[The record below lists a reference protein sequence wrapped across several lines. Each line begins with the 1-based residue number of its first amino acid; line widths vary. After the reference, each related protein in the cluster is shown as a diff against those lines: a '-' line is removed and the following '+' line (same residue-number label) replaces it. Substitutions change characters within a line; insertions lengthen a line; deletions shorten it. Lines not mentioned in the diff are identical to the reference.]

1 MSQATASQTTFA
13 MGRYS
18 KRKRTQVNYC
28 MEEMDVDEAEEE
40 EAVKLKVRR
49 LLYSQASCT
58 DSSSEAT
65 KSRSVQTSSEAQD
78 LSIP

>member
-1 MSQATASQTTFA
+1 MSQATASETSFA

-28 MEEMDVDEAEEE
+28 MEEMEVDEIEEE
-40 EAVKLKVRR
+40 EAVKPKVRR

-65 KSRSVQTSSEAQD
+65 KSRSVQTTSKAED

>member
-1 MSQATASQTTFA
+1 
-13 MGRYS
+13 
-18 KRKRTQVNYC
+18 

-40 EAVKLKVRR
+40 EAVKPKVRR
-49 LLYSQASCT
+49 LLYSQGSCT

-65 KSRSVQTSSEAQD
+65 KSRSVQTSPEAQD

>member
-1 MSQATASQTTFA
+1 
-13 MGRYS
+13 
-18 KRKRTQVNYC
+18 

-40 EAVKLKVRR
+40 EAVKPKVRR